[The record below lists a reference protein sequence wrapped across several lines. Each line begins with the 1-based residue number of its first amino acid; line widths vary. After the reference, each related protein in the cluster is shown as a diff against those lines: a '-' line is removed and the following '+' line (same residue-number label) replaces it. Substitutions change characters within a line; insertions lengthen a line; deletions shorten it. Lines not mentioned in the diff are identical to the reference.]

1 MKSFQEL
8 MSIYQQEHRSK
19 INKLMHYI
27 GIPAIIFGIFIV
39 LNWVNLDFG
48 TMWKISFSWLIL
60 IVAVVYYFMLA
71 QYKIA
76 TITTIVLV
84 IILLIASWVAGP
96 YPTTHGVILFVI
108 FFFGGWIFL
117 FVGSGMEKTKAA
129 VIKSLWQIMIAPLFL
144 VDELLGVCGL
154 GSQFIS
160 PNKSSSKKS
169 QPDLERGPTTRK
181 PDDGDDDRQG

>member
-8 MSIYQQEHRSK
+8 MSTYQQEHRSK

-48 TMWKISFSWLIL
+48 TVWKISFSWLIL
-60 IVAVVYYFMLA
+60 ILAAVYYFMLG

-76 TITTIVLV
+76 TITTIVL
-84 IILLIASWVAGP
+84 IILLLIASWAAGP
-96 YPTTHGVILFVI
+96 YPTSFGIILFVI

-144 VDELLGVCGL
+144 VDELMSLCGL
-154 GSQFIS
+154 GSEFNQQQ
-160 PNKSSSKKS
+160 PKKA
-169 QPDLERGPTTRK
+169 QPDIDRGPTAKK
-181 PDDGDDDRQG
+181 PDNDKPEN